1 MARRE
6 RGMGATRHG
15 LQKVRERPHQKG
27 PRMTVTLDRANQRLL
42 IDPLPPKAD
51 DFDTC
56 QAYLKTLGVALVDIY
71 SVDDLTRPAYWI
83 VASASGHELSRG
95 LTWVWAYAEY
105 TQVAPW

>member
-1 MARRE
+1 
-6 RGMGATRHG
+6 
-15 LQKVRERPHQKG
+15 
-27 PRMTVTLDRANQRLL
+27 MTVKLDRPNQRLL
-42 IDPLPPKAD
+42 IRPEAPKGV

-56 QAYLKTLGVALVDIY
+56 QAYLKTRGVALVDIY

-95 LTWVWAYAEY
+95 PTWVWAYAEY